1 MERNVYTSAVR
12 AADESTTH
20 VAMSVDCYPWIA
32 RDRRVKVK
40 IFYRRGDYELRYAG
54 ALSIRVEDQDADRRK
69 LHDLIEG
76 CRKWV
81 AINAKSVY

>member
-1 MERNVYTSAVR
+1 MERNIYTSAVR
-12 AADESTTH
+12 AAEESTTH

-54 ALSIRVEDQDADRRK
+54 ALSIRVEDQDADRRRK
-69 LHDLIEG
+69 NDLIES